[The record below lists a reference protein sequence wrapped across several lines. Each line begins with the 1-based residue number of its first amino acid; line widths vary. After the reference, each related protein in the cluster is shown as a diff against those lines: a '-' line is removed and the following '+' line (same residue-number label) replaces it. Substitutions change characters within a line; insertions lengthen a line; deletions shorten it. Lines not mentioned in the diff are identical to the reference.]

1 MYGPTETTVW
11 SSCAQ
16 ITDAASEITVGQPV
30 SGTTIEIVDAR
41 GRAAGIGVRGEIV
54 ISGAGV
60 ATGYLDRP
68 ELTNERF
75 QNLTLDGQSD
85 RYYRTGDVGWWD
97 AIGQLRIKG
106 RSDRQIK
113 LRGHRIEPGEIESCA
128 QQIPGIQRALVTTH
142 AASARDVRLILHVVA
157 RDPQS
162 LDAADL
168 RLRLREWLPEY
179 MVPHQIVVIGAFP
192 LLPNGKI
199 DLRRLA
205 QFAPLVG
212 TGSPSLPPQSHDEV
226 MLQALWEELLG
237 TGKIGRDQDFFAL
250 GGDSMLA
257 MRLVTRVRQE
267 LQRHCTLAN
276 VFQNPTIA
284 SLCSVLSEAAPVS
297 SRTLVALQASGTGTP
312 WYCICGLQL
321 YRPLVAKLQLDA
333 PVFAT
338 YVPMVDVPD
347 VVALAHEYV
356 MTIRAQQPHGP
367 YQLLGFSLGGVLAY
381 ETAQLLQAEGESV
394 QQLVILDSDVP
405 GEITQSPFKAA
416 LRSLRSLL
424 HFGRQPLPQVPD
436 YLRAIREYH
445 ALPYYGAAIYVEATE
460 AEHSDPGYRW
470 GDLIPLLSV
479 INVPS
484 DHLEMMSER
493 CVTDW
498 APELRTALAKSPV
511 PLIGNRQ

>member
-1 MYGPTETTVW
+1 
-11 SSCAQ
+11 
-16 ITDAASEITVGQPV
+16 
-30 SGTTIEIVDAR
+30 
-41 GRAAGIGVRGEIV
+41 
-54 ISGAGV
+54 
-60 ATGYLDRP
+60 
-68 ELTNERF
+68 
-75 QNLTLDGQSD
+75 
-85 RYYRTGDVGWWD
+85 
-97 AIGQLRIKG
+97 
-106 RSDRQIK
+106 
-113 LRGHRIEPGEIESCA
+113 
-128 QQIPGIQRALVTTH
+128 
-142 AASARDVRLILHVVA
+142 VRLILHVAA
-157 RDPQS
+157 RDTQT
-162 LDAADL
+162 LDGAGL
-168 RLRLREWLPEY
+168 RAHLREWLPDY
-179 MVPHQIVVIGAFP
+179 MVPHQIVVVDAFP
-192 LLPNGKI
+192 QLPNGKI

-205 QFAPLVG
+205 QIAPVVG
-212 TGSPSLPPQSHDEV
+212 TGSPSLPPQSHDEE

-284 SLCSVLSEAAPVS
+284 SLCGVLSEAAPVS

-338 YVPMVDVPD
+338 YVPMVNVPD

-356 MTIRAQQPHGP
+356 MTIRAQQPQGP
-367 YQLLGFSLGGVLAY
+367 YRLLGFSLGGVLAY

-405 GEITQSPFKAA
+405 GEITQSPFKVAMK
-416 LRSLRSLL
+416 SLRGFLHSGRYSL
-424 HFGRQPLPQVPD
+424 PPVPD

-445 ALPYYGAAIYVEATE
+445 AHPYSGAAIYVEATK
-460 AEHSDPGYRW
+460 AEHSDPGYGW
-470 GDLIPLLSV
+470 ADLIPLLTV
-479 INVPS
+479 INVPL

-493 CVTDW
+493 CVADW
-498 APELRTALAKSPV
+498 APQLRAALAKSPL